1 MTTRPS
7 NPRSTSRS
15 GPQPRVVVIGAGV
28 GGLSAAAHLARRG
41 LRVTVVEKNH
51 QAGGRCSRFER
62 DGHRF
67 DVGPTLLVLPHL
79 YEQEFAAL
87 GQNLRDRLDLLR
99 VDPTYRLVFDGGET
113 LSLTSDM
120 ERMRDQLEAMEP
132 GSFRGYQAYL
142 EEGRRHYDLAV
153 DGLVRRP
160 CSSASEF
167 FQPDLVRLVLA
178 LKLLVR
184 HYPHV
189 GRFFHAPRL
198 KAAFTFQDLYMGLSP
213 FEAAATF
220 SMMPFSELVHG
231 VWYPRGGM
239 YSVVGALEEIARGQG
254 VDFTYGT
261 PVDRILTEGGR
272 AAGVRLA
279 DGRQLT
285 ADAVVANADL
295 AYVHQNLLPPD
306 ARARRLQALD
316 YSCSALSFFWGLD
329 RPYPQLGPHTLFLAD
344 DYRGTFEAI
353 LRRRSLPENP
363 SVYIHAPA
371 RLDASMAPPGHD
383 TLIGIVPVG
392 CLDPA
397 GGQDWPEL
405 RSRARQ
411 SILDHL
417 ATVGMDDVA
426 AHIKFEVSSGP
437 IDWRDRLN
445 LARGSTHGLSHKLTQ
460 MAYLRP
466 HNRHPRFRNLY
477 FAGASTHPG
486 TGVPT
491 VLVSG
496 RLAAERLAQDWGLP

>member
-1 MTTRPS
+1 M
-7 NPRSTSRS
+7 
-15 GPQPRVVVIGAGV
+15 
-28 GGLSAAAHLARRG
+28 
-41 LRVTVVEKNH
+41 TVVEKNA
-51 QAGGRCSRFER
+51 QAGGRCSQVER

-67 DVGPTLLVLPHL
+67 DVGPTLLVLPHI

-87 GQNLRDRLDLLR
+87 GESLRKRLDLRR

-113 LSLTSDM
+113 LWLTSDL
-120 ERMRDQLEAMEP
+120 ERMRDQLEALEP
-132 GSFRGYQAYL
+132 GSFRGLEAYL
-142 EEGRRHYDLAV
+142 EEGRRHYGLAV

-160 CSSASEF
+160 CSSAGEF
-167 FQPDLVRLVLA
+167 FRPDILGLVIS

-184 HYPHV
+184 HYSHMR
-189 GRFFHAPRL
+189 RFFRTPRL

-239 YSVVGALEEIARGQG
+239 YAVVGALEEIARGHG
-254 VDFTYGT
+254 VEFAYGT
-261 PVDRILTEGGR
+261 PVDRILTDNGR
-272 AAGVRLA
+272 ASGVRLA
-279 DGRQLT
+279 DGRRL
-285 ADAVVANADL
+285 AAEAVVANADL
-295 AYVHQNLLPPD
+295 AYVYQHLLPPD
-306 ARARRLQALD
+306 RRARRLQALD
-316 YSCSALSFFWGLD
+316 YSCSALSFFWGVD
-329 RPYPQLGPHTLFLAD
+329 RPYPQLGPHTLFLAE
-344 DYRGTFEAI
+344 DYHGIFEAI
-353 LRRRSLPENP
+353 LRRRTLPEHP
-363 SVYIHAPA
+363 SVYVHAPA
-371 RLDASMAPPGHD
+371 RADASMAPPGQD

-392 CLDPA
+392 HLDSD

-405 RSRARQ
+405 KARARQ
-411 SILDHL
+411 AVLGHL
-417 ATVGMDDVA
+417 ATIGVDDLS
-426 AHIKFEVSSGP
+426 AHITFEISSGP

-445 LARGSTHGLSHKLTQ
+445 LVNGSTHGLSHKLTQ